1 MQPRG
6 IGNLCGT
13 LRCPARICRRP
24 SLREVTSVRAAR
36 RAFSLIDVLVT
47 LAVVALL
54 IGVLI
59 PGLHQAKETT
69 RRIVCASNERQ
80 IGLAI
85 AMYADESKNHIPY
98 TVFVP
103 PGARPE
109 DTVLEDTLVLRTN
122 ENAEMRDDSETA
134 RLWDGLGLLYE
145 GDFLPAPP
153 VFYCP
158 SHTGDHP
165 FTKYARLW
173 KGEAG
178 EIVGNFQYRGIGP
191 NGATKLFQIEPARS
205 ALAADGMRT
214 QLDFNHRFGANVLRA
229 DLAIAWFSDVG
240 GTFRSLLPESEDD
253 RGSSEALQSAWN
265 HLDNSTSSSDPSGT
279 GPD

>member
-1 MQPRG
+1 MRG
-6 IGNLCGT
+6 
-13 LRCPARICRRP
+13 
-24 SLREVTSVRAAR
+24 VR
-36 RAFSLIDVLVT
+36 RAFSLVDVLVT

-54 IGVLI
+54 IGLLI

-109 DTVLEDTLVLRTN
+109 ELVLEDTLVLRTN
-122 ENAEMRDDSETA
+122 ENAEMREDPTNA

-145 GDFLPAPP
+145 GEYLPAPP

-205 ALAADGMRT
+205 ALATDGMRT
-214 QLDFNHRFGANVLRA
+214 QLDFNHKFGANVLRA
-229 DLAIAWFSDVG
+229 DLAIVWFSDVG
-240 GTFRSLLPESEDD
+240 GTFRSLLPETEDD
-253 RGSSEALQSAWN
+253 RDSGEAIQSAWN
-265 HLDNSTSSSDPSGT
+265 QLDSSTTSSEPP
-279 GPD
+279 GPE